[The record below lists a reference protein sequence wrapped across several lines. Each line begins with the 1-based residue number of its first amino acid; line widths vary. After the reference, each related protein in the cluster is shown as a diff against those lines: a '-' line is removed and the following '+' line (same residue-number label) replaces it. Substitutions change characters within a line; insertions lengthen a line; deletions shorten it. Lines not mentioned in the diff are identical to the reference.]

1 MRLLPQCPP
10 GSVSRRLLAV
20 ASAVVTLVAADLA
33 APSFASAEAG
43 VRNPRQN
50 ARQVRQ
56 DRRIRR
62 GVRTGQLTREETRD
76 LIRQR
81 NEIRQDERAYK
92 SDGSYTAAERAEV
105 RQDLNQLSR
114 DIYRE
119 KHDAETRPAAK

>member
-1 MRLLPQCPP
+1 MQLVHPCLAR
-10 GSVSRRLLAV
+10 SVSRRLLAV
-20 ASAVVTLVAADLA
+20 ASVVVALVAVDLA
-33 APSFASAEAG
+33 APSVASAEAG

-56 DRRIRR
+56 DRRIRH

-76 LIRQR
+76 LVRQR